1 MRISRIP
8 LFIGAVA
15 VAALTGAS
23 PALASSV
30 TITAPATAA
39 ADMTIDVVYSGS
51 ADAPGT
57 SDVTGVGE
65 NMSLRT
71 FFEPGAANCGAT
83 SAEEKARPKAQFDG
97 NSFII
102 SPAPYS
108 LTSTATF
115 SAPAIYRVC
124 AYLEIGLNGDT
135 SPPVAFADTVI
146 NVGDAPIPC
155 KVPSVVGLTLASAT
169 KKLKTAG
176 CAVGKVT
183 KPKKS
188 AKKKLIVKSQ
198 SRPEGAPGV
207 SGTKVNLVLKV
218 KPAKKKKKKN
228 RRIKPGLNRRPTVA

>member
-1 MRISRIP
+1 MAGPAHVHHLHSEDTVLRIP
-8 LFIGAVA
+8 LFIGTV
-15 VAALTGAS
+15 VIAALAGAA

-39 ADMTIDVVYSGS
+39 TDMLFNVVYSGS

-57 SDVTGVGE
+57 SDVTGTGD

-71 FFEPGAANCGAT
+71 FFEPGASSCGAT

-97 NSFII
+97 NNFII

-115 SAPAIYRVC
+115 TTPAIYRVC

-155 KVPSVVGLTLASAT
+155 TVPSVTGLSLVSAT

-188 AKKKLIVKSQ
+188 AKKTLIVKSQ
-198 SRPEGAPGV
+198 SRPAGAPGV
-207 SGTKVNLVLKV
+207 NGTKINLVLKV
-218 KPAKKKKKKN
+218 KSKK
-228 RRIKPGLNRRPTVA
+228 

>member
-1 MRISRIP
+1 
-8 LFIGAVA
+8 VA
-15 VAALTGAS
+15 VPAHVHHLHSEDTVLRSPRIALLIAAVVIAALAGAA

-39 ADMTIDVVYSGS
+39 VDMPVDVVYSGS

-57 SDVTGVGE
+57 ANVNGSGD

-71 FFEPGAANCGAT
+71 LFEPGATSCAAT
-83 SAEEKARPKAQFDG
+83 SAEERARPKAQFDG
-97 NSFII
+97 NLYIA
-102 SPAPYS
+102 SPAP
-108 LTSTATF
+108 F
-115 SAPAIYRVC
+115 SATSNARFAAAAIYRVC
-124 AYLEIGLNGDT
+124 AYLEVGLSGDT
-135 SPPVAFADTVI
+135 AAPAAFADAVI
-146 NVGDAPIPC
+146 NVGNAPIPC
-155 KVPSVVGLTLASAT
+155 TVPSVTGLSLASAT

-207 SGTKVNLVLKV
+207 NGTKINLVLKV
-218 KPAKKKKKKN
+218 KPKK
-228 RRIKPGLNRRPTVA
+228 